1 MKKKYFWFS
10 FILVAFV
17 LTAHS
22 TWAYFKDQK
31 NVTTIFASS
40 VTSGD
45 TTLSITNNDHI
56 YNLERGTETDITKTI
71 TLTKGTSLP
80 WDKDSVN
87 LEFDTPIC
95 IVNKQEM
102 KLSNLF
108 STYYI
113 REIERTSVN
122 DTQATFK
129 VTVNYSVDQ
138 FNDLQLRLGVDDI
151 LFHVRGIA
159 KSKNGKDISTTW
171 DWLKIKTISWNWPV
185 SSEFKNTHV
194 RDWTKSDKPI
204 IDASEYHTPMYY
216 GPSVINDE
224 TKPHSK
230 NVFPSLRFVNDNVTQ
245 LMSGSQLNYQTQ
257 LEVAKEKYPYEIS
270 YVDED
275 DNYTLIRGPIYFV
288 PGKGFVSAYYM
299 TWQGEVNDYGA
310 RVNWGEGGNKIFK
323 RLYMYD
329 GKYYSIAESN
339 FDQLEVWVNGRRN
352 YRYVYTYKLYPVD
365 SIILSYVNGSD
376 NRFVIQEENKLVANY
391 NDYNGQFKA
400 NQIVYDPIY
409 ATHNLK
415 GDESNSYEEYFYH
428 MYRRIYYRI
437 MLDNQEV
444 AQNYKW

>member
-31 NVTTIFASS
+31 NVTTTFASS

-45 TTLSITNNDHI
+45 TTLSITNDDHI

-87 LEFDTPIC
+87 LEFDTPKC
-95 IVNKQEM
+95 NVNGQEM
-102 KLSNLF
+102 ELVNLF

-113 REIERTSVN
+113 RKIERTSVN
-122 DTQATFK
+122 DTQATFN

-138 FNDLQLRLGVDDI
+138 FKDLQLRLGVDDI

-185 SSEFKNTHV
+185 GSEFKNTHV
-194 RDWTKSDKPI
+194 RDWTKWDKPI

-216 GPSVINDE
+216 GPSVINRE
-224 TKPHSK
+224 MEPHSK

-257 LEVAKEKYPYEIS
+257 LKVAKEKYPYEIS

-299 TWQGEVNDYGA
+299 TWKGVVNDYGA

-339 FDQLEVWVNGRRN
+339 FDKLEVCLNGRRN
-352 YRYVYTYKLYPVD
+352 YRYVYTYKLYSVD
-365 SIILSYVNGSD
+365 STILSYVNGSD
-376 NRFVIQEENKLVANY
+376 NRFVIQKENTLLANY
-391 NDYNGQFKA
+391 KDYNGQFKA
-400 NQIVYDPIY
+400 NQIVYDPNF
-409 ATHNLK
+409 ATYNLK
-415 GDESNSYEEYFYH
+415 GDESYPTGGHY
-428 MYRRIYYRI
+428 YRVYYRI